1 MHTTGNR
8 PQAHAQQPPQHRPLA
23 TAAPIPTT
31 APFSPSVPIRSLQDV
46 QRLEARPLAEALPV
60 QSTYEIFVN
69 SACAFGDK
77 TALTFLPTADPAQE
91 PVRWSYAQLLHGI
104 HQTAN
109 LLHHLGVGP
118 EDAVAVLLP
127 GCLEYHLA
135 LWGGEAAGI
144 VQPLNPMLT
153 DEKIAAMMTLARAKV
168 LIAYGTEGDLGY
180 WSKALRLRALVPTL
194 TTVLRVAP
202 HDEAPGTAGPLPEGT
217 MDLAARHQHSGDHL
231 VSRRRIAASDI
242 AAYFHTG
249 GTTGAPK
256 LARHSHGAQVFTA
269 WGSVQMQGIATADV
283 GINGYPL
290 FHVAGVLPGSLAALS
305 AGVETIIPTP
315 GLFRNREVVANYWRL
330 VERYRCTYL
339 SAVPTVLA
347 ALANVP
353 LEGADISTL
362 RYCRTGAAILA
373 PELAARFERLFGL
386 HIHESL
392 GMTEMAGISTITPP
406 GVHAPAGCVGWR
418 LPYTQ
423 LRVVALDAQGN
434 ASDQDMP
441 PGQPGMVLFKSPNLF
456 SGFLDAADTAKAFT
470 QDGWLATGD
479 LGLVD
484 EQGRLHLS
492 GRSKD
497 LIIRSGHNIDPKVIE
512 DALGA
517 HPAVQLCA
525 AVGAPDAYAGELPV
539 VYATLR
545 PGVQVT
551 EAELMAFTAER
562 VDEAVARP
570 RWVQVIETM
579 PVTNVGKIYKPELRQ
594 RAACHTVQALVD
606 GVCAEAPHQP
616 RPAVGPVGDKAVHVT
631 VPESPGAAKL
641 QALLRTVLEPLPITL
656 HIATAPAPKSP
667 QAPSASA

>member
-1 MHTTGNR
+1 MR
-8 PQAHAQQPPQHRPLA
+8 LPQMPPLHLPF
-23 TAAPIPTT
+23 APG
-31 APFSPSVPIRSLQDV
+31 APVRSLQDV
-46 QRLEARPLAEALPV
+46 ERIEARPLAEALPV

-69 SACAFGDK
+69 SAAAFGDK
-77 TALTFLPTADPAQE
+77 TALTFLPTADPADE
-91 PVRWSYAQLLHGI
+91 PIRWTYAQLLAGI

-118 EDAVAVLLP
+118 QDAVAVLLP

-168 LIAYGTEGDLGY
+168 LIAYGSEGDLGY

-194 TTVLRVAP
+194 TAVLRVAP
-202 HDEAPGTAGPLPEGT
+202 HDEAPGAAPALPAGML
-217 MDLAARHQHSGDHL
+217 DLAARHQHPGDHL
-231 VSRRRIAASDI
+231 VSGRRIVASDI

-269 WGSVQMQGIATADV
+269 WGSVQMQGIRPEDV

-305 AGVETIIPTP
+305 AGVETIIPTT
-315 GLFRNREVVANYWRL
+315 GLFRNREVIANYWRL

-353 LEGADISTL
+353 LDGADISTL

-434 ASDQDMP
+434 ASGQDMP
-441 PGQPGMVLFKSPNLF
+441 PGQPGMVLFQSPNLF

-470 QDGWLATGD
+470 HDGWLATGD
-479 LGLVD
+479 LGFVD
-484 EQGRLHLS
+484 DQGRLHLS

-545 PGVQVT
+545 PGEQVT

-606 GVCAEAPHQP
+606 GACAAEAPDQP
-616 RPAVGPVGDKAVHVT
+616 RPQVQPEGDNAVRVT
-631 VPESPGAAKL
+631 VAPGPGAD
-641 QALLRTVLEPLPITL
+641 ALATRLRELLAPLPLTVRTT
-656 HIATAPAPKSP
+656 TAPAAGSP
-667 QAPSASA
+667 QTA